1 MNRLPNYTDQAL
13 LLELAAGNEHAFR
26 QLFNDYHGRLYSY
39 IFRLIKSKQV
49 AEELVMDVFM
59 KIWMGRDL
67 AGNIQNFDAFL
78 FRIAHNKSID
88 FLRSAANDHRL
99 RDIVWEG
106 IELSAAEGTDAH
118 LLQQEFQAKLQEAI
132 LLLPPQK
139 KKIYQLSR
147 EQGLT
152 HQQIANQVK
161 LSKATVNNHIVEAQS
176 FIRNYLSAS
185 VDLTILILMLQHL

>member
-106 IELSAAEGTDAH
+106 IELSAAEGADTN

-132 LLLPPQK
+132 LQLPPQK

-176 FIRNYLSAS
+176 FIRNYLSAGI
-185 VDLTILILMLQHL
+185 DLTILILMLQHL

>member
-106 IELSAAEGTDAH
+106 IELSAAEGADTN

-132 LLLPPQK
+132 LQLPPQK

-176 FIRNYLSAS
+176 FIRNYLSAG

>member
-1 MNRLPNYTDQAL
+1 MNQLPNYTDQAL

-26 QLFNDYHGRLYSY
+26 QLFNDYHGRLYAY

-88 FLRSAANDHRL
+88 FLRSAANDQRL

-106 IELSAAEGTDAH
+106 IELSTAEGADSN

-176 FIRNYLSAS
+176 FIRNYLSAG

>member
-1 MNRLPNYTDQAL
+1 MNRLPHDIEQKL
-13 LLELAAGNEHAFR
+13 LQELAAGNELAFR
-26 QLFNDYHGRLYSY
+26 QLFNAYRERLFTY
-39 IFRLIKSKQV
+39 ISRLIKSRQV
-49 AEELVMDVFM
+49 AEELVMDVFL

-88 FLRSAANDHRL
+88 FLRSAAKDHKL
-99 RDIVWEG
+99 KDILWEG
-106 IELSAAEGTDAH
+106 IQLSTAESADTQILH
-118 LLQQEFQAKLQEAI
+118 REFQAKLQEAI
-132 LLLPPQK
+132 VLLPPQK

-152 HQQIANQVK
+152 HQQIADQVN

-185 VDLTILILMLQHL
+185 VDLTILILMFQHL